1 MQQPDYL
8 TLTLEASEE
17 DLWALSQFIKRVGW
31 QEFRSNAVDDAEAY
45 QIRAGVDALQRAL
58 ARAGYAPR

>member
-1 MQQPDYL
+1 MQQPDHL
-8 TLTLEASEE
+8 TLTLEASED

-31 QEFRSNAVDDAEAY
+31 QEFRANAVDDAEAY

>member
-1 MQQPDYL
+1 MDHQPL
-8 TLTLEASEE
+8 TLTLDASEE
-17 DLWALSQFIKRVGW
+17 DLWALAQFIKRVGW

-45 QIRAGVDALQRAL
+45 QIRAGVDSLQRAL